1 MEKYNQAIRRLR
13 DAETEVKKA
22 EDLKFNA
29 VQSLEDLV
37 LPRLEALCKNFPDT
51 FGKRHGERQSLSTA
65 LNGGICKIPVANK
78 GVSVV
83 DGITEVDVVSFSFE
97 YDDSYDVYYAIFDI
111 PVPYLR
117 DDWEIVLAK
126 DLAARKEILDAENA
140 KVEAEKEVNDRRL
153 FETLQQKY
161 GNKVAVALVP
171 NVVPLFPENASITH
185 GETETKDADL
195 YRQILDSV
203 DHIPT

>member
-13 DAETEVKKA
+13 DAETELKKA

-51 FGKRHGERQSLSTA
+51 FGKRHGE
-65 LNGGICKIPVANK
+65 IPVANK

-171 NVVPLFPENASITH
+171 NVVPLFPENASIHTH
-185 GETETKDADL
+185 GETEIKDADL

-203 DHIPT
+203 AHIPT

>member
-1 MEKYNQAIRRLR
+1 MEKYNQAIRRLQE
-13 DAETEVKKA
+13 AELGVKMA
-22 EDLKFNA
+22 EDLKSNA
-29 VQSLEDLV
+29 VQSLQDMV

-51 FGKRHGERQSLSTA
+51 FGERGNSFETA
-65 LNGGICKIPVANK
+65 SSGWLYKIPVASK
-78 GVSVV
+78 GKSVV

-140 KVEAEKEVNDRRL
+140 KVEAEKEADERRL
-153 FETLQQKY
+153 FERLQQKY

-171 NVVPLFPENASITH
+171 NVVPLFPKNVSSPAQS
-185 GETETKDADL
+185 ETETKDADL
-195 YRQILDSV
+195 YRQILGSV
-203 DHIPT
+203 AHIPT